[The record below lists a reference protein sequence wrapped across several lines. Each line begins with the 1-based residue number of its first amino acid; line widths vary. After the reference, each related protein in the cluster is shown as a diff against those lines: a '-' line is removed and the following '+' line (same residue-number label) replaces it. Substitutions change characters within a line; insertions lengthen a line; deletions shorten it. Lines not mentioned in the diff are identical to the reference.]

1 MPTVSIPE
9 TVHRQLAEKAA
20 EQNVSVDDLAARLLA
35 DDLSSHSVA
44 DRWLDAEYHAECAA
58 DTTPVPTLAEVRAIL
73 AKLPGSLAAD
83 VIADRDDR

>member
-20 EQNVSVDDLAARLLA
+20 EQNTTVDELVARLLT
-35 DDLSSHSVA
+35 DDLSPRPNA
-44 DRWLDAEYHAECAA
+44 DRWVDAEYHAECAA

-83 VIADRDDR
+83 VIADREDR